1 MTLLELVNELNE
13 LVGNDLVMAQKEV
26 DTHFSRICFE
36 DDTQITFDDDAD
48 YDDCYN
54 DDVDE
59 SFYNPYMGEDDYS
72 DYCSPFEDF

>member
-26 DTHFSRICFE
+26 DTHFSCIWFE

-48 YDDCYN
+48 YDNCYD

-59 SFYNPYMGEDDYS
+59 SFYDPYLGQNCYEDCGFFDE
-72 DYCSPFEDF
+72 F